1 MAANG
6 GKDKSKQP
14 IIVRKKKGGGG
25 HAHSTA
31 WKIALADFAVA
42 MMAFFLVMWLLGS
55 TTKDQKK
62 GIEEYF
68 KDPLATAEKTE
79 PGRQGLID
87 LGGGVKGIIAPPTAG
102 PTENKPITE
111 EELDRLAE
119 EQDRNRLDSLKQKIE
134 KLVEESPSMAQF
146 KDQLLIEI
154 IPEGLRIQIVD
165 KENRPSFD
173 SGKPELKGYVRK
185 ILEELGKVISQV
197 PNRASI
203 NGYTDA
209 IPFNERGYSNWEL
222 STDRANAAR
231 RALVQGGMPES
242 QIARV
247 EGFASSVPYD
257 KADPKS
263 PLNRRIAIV
272 LLFKSVEKKI
282 LSAEELQKPQAEQDP
297 TQRAQ
302 EAKELLKILGE

>member
-1 MAANG
+1 MAE
-6 GKDKSKQP
+6 KDKSKQP

-68 KDPLATAEKTE
+68 KDPLAAADKSE

-102 PTENKPITE
+102 PTEPQQISE
-111 EELDRLAE
+111 DEVERLAE
-119 EQDRNRLDSLKQKIE
+119 EQDRNRLDSIKQKIE
-134 KLVEESPSMAQF
+134 KLVEDSPSMSQF
-146 KDQLLIEI
+146 KEQLMIEI
-154 IPEGLRIQIVD
+154 VPEGLRIQIVD

-173 SGKPELKGYVRK
+173 SGKPELKLYVRK
-185 ILEELGKVISQV
+185 ILEELAKVISQV

-231 RALVQGGMPES
+231 RALINGGMAES

-257 KADPKS
+257 KNDPKS

-282 LSAEELQKPQAEQDP
+282 LSAEESQKTMTQEEPTKRAED
-297 TQRAQ
+297 
-302 EAKELLKILGE
+302 AKQLLKMLGE